1 MAILCLYAHLWRDIV
16 APMLHLHEA
25 VLKGAGNRLIAD
37 QFMITD
43 MCETLPNIENLGQG
57 ELFQRITPYLST
69 EAPAIPATVENPAA
83 VLIPIVERRR
93 PNVLLTLRPEEMS
106 LHAGQICF
114 PGGRF
119 QHEDKDFL
127 QTALRET
134 EEETGI
140 SPDAVA
146 IAGFLDPYR
155 TVTGYTVVPVVGLL
169 REGFVLLPNP
179 NEVDEVFEAPL
190 AHLLDPANHE
200 RRSLERD
207 GMTREYYAINYKERL
222 IWGATAGMIVN
233 FSKRLSER

>member
-1 MAILCLYAHLWRDIV
+1 MAIRGLYAHQWRDFV
-16 APMLHLHEA
+16 ALMLHLHDA
-25 VLKGAGNRLIAD
+25 LLKGARNRLIACRI
-37 QFMITD
+37 MITD

-57 ELFQRITPYLST
+57 ELLRRIAPYLST
-69 EAPAIPATVENPAA
+69 KAPAIPATVENPAA
-83 VLIPIVERRR
+83 VLIPIVERPR
-93 PNVLLTLRPEEMS
+93 PSVLLTLRPEEMS

-114 PGGRF
+114 PGGQF

-140 SPDAVA
+140 SRDAVEV
-146 IAGFLDPYR
+146 AGFLDPYR

-169 REGFVLLPNP
+169 REEFALLPNP
-179 NEVDEVFEAPL
+179 NEVDEIFEAPL

-207 GMTREYYAINYKERL
+207 GMTREYYAIHCEERL